1 MSKSDTSCGGFS
13 DSCLLFSLSQSRN
26 ANSAAR
32 YKNAAG
38 RRRMEK
44 AKLSAPFAPARSQ
57 ATKPH
62 RSQKEY
68 PKTSMGY
75 RQWAYL
81 DKDMGMMPVA
91 PIPRITMPKSVM
103 FLMPV
108 SIVPVMVVMV
118 PMVII
123 VMVVV
128 PIMVFV
134 SLSGQ

>member
-1 MSKSDTSCGGFS
+1 
-13 DSCLLFSLSQSRN
+13 
-26 ANSAAR
+26 
-32 YKNAAG
+32 
-38 RRRMEK
+38 
-44 AKLSAPFAPARSQ
+44 
-57 ATKPH
+57 
-62 RSQKEY
+62 
-68 PKTSMGY
+68 MGY

-91 PIPRITMPKSVM
+91 PIPRITMPKSVLV
-103 FLMPV
+103 LMPI